1 MNVSHKLIAIHIFNG
16 VVATL
21 GGIGLITGSIK
32 LPADTLAH
40 SGFPSQYFPGV
51 ILLAAVGG
59 VSLLAGISLY
69 KKAIGAELVSIFA
82 GLIVIIWIVGEIAS
96 IRELHP
102 LQIVFLISGA
112 TAIVLTPKTKHKKS
126 SAK

>member
-21 GGIGLITGSIK
+21 GGIGLITGSLK

-40 SGFPSQYFPGV
+40 SGFPSLYFPGV

-69 KKAIGAELVSIFA
+69 KKAIGSELASIFA
-82 GLIVIIWIVGEIAS
+82 GLIVMIWIVGEIAS

-102 LQIVFLISGA
+102 LQIVFLITGA
-112 TAIVLTPKTKHKKS
+112 SAIALTPKTKKLNKN
-126 SAK
+126 